1 MKKMK
6 LTALLLA
13 LCMLL
18 SGCGGTPAGDASSAP
33 SKSGGAS
40 APPSAEGAEKLS
52 GSIEIGVMLA
62 EGTSGYNFITGVGDQ
77 LIAENPDL
85 QITYTFVN
93 TKARPF
99 IEQRWRAGNP
109 PDTDYYDF
117 NAQVPSTY
125 EFAEHLLDLTPYLD
139 ADPEWRDSFQES
151 VSAVTT
157 MDGKTYGVVTDTH
170 VLGLYYNKAYF
181 DQFGIDPP
189 KTWDDLL
196 AACETLKANGI
207 DPIAIT
213 GTYTPYMGTWLDYL
227 MTREVGYTTA
237 YNTIR
242 DGNMS
247 EIPGLLRAAEKVKT
261 LVDNGYLLKG
271 FEGTDFTAA
280 QMQFFQG
287 KAGMICM
294 GTWLS
299 SEMADS
305 IPADFQL
312 GFCAFPSVSTGEGDQ
327 TEILSHSNIMSIN
340 KDSKNLDAV
349 LAFVKLFTSAEVQT
363 RRAQETGLISA
374 VKGVPAPAGTFGLDE
389 TIANAGPM
397 RVRHFSMEFESD
409 RNTAYYNEVAKL
421 FMGEYTPEQFIAGVD
436 QAMQAFK

>member
-52 GSIEIGVMLA
+52 GSIEIGVVLA

-125 EFAEHLLDLTPYLD
+125 EFTEHLLDLTPYLD

-151 VSAVTT
+151 VSAVTS

-170 VLGLYYNKAYF
+170 VLGLYYK
-181 DQFGIDPP
+181 
-189 KTWDDLL
+189 
-196 AACETLKANGI
+196 E
-207 DPIAIT
+207 
-213 GTYTPYMGTWLDYL
+213 
-227 MTREVGYTTA
+227 
-237 YNTIR
+237 
-242 DGNMS
+242 
-247 EIPGLLRAAEKVKT
+247 
-261 LVDNGYLLKG
+261 
-271 FEGTDFTAA
+271 
-280 QMQFFQG
+280 
-287 KAGMICM
+287 
-294 GTWLS
+294 
-299 SEMADS
+299 
-305 IPADFQL
+305 
-312 GFCAFPSVSTGEGDQ
+312 
-327 TEILSHSNIMSIN
+327 
-340 KDSKNLDAV
+340 
-349 LAFVKLFTSAEVQT
+349 
-363 RRAQETGLISA
+363 
-374 VKGVPAPAGTFGLDE
+374 
-389 TIANAGPM
+389 
-397 RVRHFSMEFESD
+397 
-409 RNTAYYNEVAKL
+409 
-421 FMGEYTPEQFIAGVD
+421 
-436 QAMQAFK
+436 